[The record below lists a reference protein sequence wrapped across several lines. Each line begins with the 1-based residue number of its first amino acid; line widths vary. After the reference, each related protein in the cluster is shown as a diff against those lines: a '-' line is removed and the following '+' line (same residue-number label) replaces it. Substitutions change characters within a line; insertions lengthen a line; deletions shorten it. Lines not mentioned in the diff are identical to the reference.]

1 MSTEIFD
8 SCVRPKGDLAGVFE
22 YDGETG
28 SFYLCWAKGNAVGAI
43 LDSIH
48 VVSGQPNFGEMD
60 VLIRWDRQEEKVG
73 LFIRDELWA
82 VFDPANRESY
92 GCAAAD
98 GATPAIALEA
108 SASFEDPDHDP
119 PRWPGGRSMSRP
131 WHRRGS

>member
-28 SFYLCWAKGNAVGAI
+28 YFYLCRAKGNAVEAI

-48 VVSGQPNFGEMD
+48 VFSGQPSFGEMD
-60 VLIRWDRQEEKVG
+60 VLMRWDRQEEKVG
-73 LFIRDELWA
+73 LFIRGELWA
-82 VFDPANRESY
+82 VFDPTNRKSY
-92 GCAAAD
+92 GRAAAAG

-108 SASFEDPDHDP
+108 SAGFEGPDHDSP
-119 PRWPGGRSMSRP
+119 SGLEGAQ
-131 WHRRGS
+131 